1 VTDRKPR
8 QVTPPSPDAVKVRA
22 KTVKASGAPQALAI
36 PAAGGGPQP
45 LATPDAVAAYLG
57 IPVKTLTDWRCRKE
71 GPDYLPVGR
80 YVRYRWPVV
89 VSWAEAREIKLGT
102 AA

>member
-8 QVTPPSPDAVKVRA
+8 QVTPPSPDAAQVRA
-22 KTVKASGAPQALAI
+22 ETVKF
-36 PAAGGGPQP
+36 GGSPQP
-45 LATPDAVAAYLG
+45 LATPAAVAAYLG
-57 IPVKTLTDWRCRKE
+57 IPEKTLTDWRCRKE

-89 VSWAEAREIKLGT
+89 ISWAEAREIKLGT